1 MRKILILVGKIEII
15 VATLCLSFVVFMI
28 IVQVGLNNL
37 FNSAIIWE
45 QEAGRYALIWLTFIG
60 ASVGVKQMRHVT
72 IISFVGYL
80 PIKYRFL
87 IRSIVYAITLWMFSV
102 LIIELFMVFEIESR
116 ATTVTLP
123 LDLPRSYF
131 FSLPLII
138 SSILIMLTTL
148 LYFIEAIMIALGS
161 EKNLKN
167 ISEKQPI
174 L

>member
-87 IRSIVYAITLWMFSV
+87 MNTRDKTKSSKGINKKSEHKEYNHNK
-102 LIIELFMVFEIESR
+102 ELRNIYLQVK
-116 ATTVTLP
+116 T
-123 LDLPRSYF
+123 
-131 FSLPLII
+131 I
-138 SSILIMLTTL
+138 S
-148 LYFIEAIMIALGS
+148 
-161 EKNLKN
+161 
-167 ISEKQPI
+167 Q
-174 L
+174 